1 MTRYSTTMSEILEAI
16 RLKAGFSP
24 EKIKMA
30 IGIASD
36 PRYKKGNMSGAVAQ
50 INKLASGLSDHPQ
63 VAAVLRRQNE
73 ETELDESG
81 MTAAQKAKFDVL
93 YKQMDDGPEHKAL
106 RQKIMNPI
114 KANDA
119 FHALV
124 KRKAMGEEV
133 ESVTEMTA
141 DEKRLI
147 NMMYDKKGNLTDIGK
162 KVMDHGK
169 KNKFPHNTSA
179 TQGAMMTG
187 KGTIYKE
194 VFDPE
199 EADMAAG
206 QLEFIKYAAEEIKEF
221 ISKNDMEEWFQN
233 KLAKVHGEVQSLH
246 AYIEGEEGKMGQNEQ
261 VEIDEAKLSQQQRDR
276 LDDLIFNV
284 MITGNIEYDGKDNPT
299 RHLKTIEK
307 EFGAKVAKQVE
318 DGMDIKN
325 WGRDNRSSGMD
336 SLALRKKSRIS
347 ASGKM
352 NKQDA
357 VALGKRIMQDK
368 SFGGLTK
375 KVKLPEDTQIEEAK
389 SSSGYDLYHKDFST
403 AMSHA
408 YDFAKKKYGITVNP
422 TEIDDKVASG
432 PRKPSVGNTNSYRLK
447 GDRGAIQ
454 VQVYNTGKSYEL
466 NMYKESVDLDEA
478 VSVDD
483 IIKQADKMVKSGKS
497 DDMPNALLKVLNGMP
512 NVSFEQRKKLRVDAL
527 NKIKN
532 MNSSYKKESVD
543 LEEKPLTPKE
553 IAHALAVAKA
563 KPKDQVSLKKA
574 PWESK
579 EEVEEASAPKI
590 GVDNIARIRAQD
602 KDNKHSKQKPMNST
616 QKSLA
621 SIRGRSEEV
630 TEEGEPQMSPV
641 AKAVA
646 QDKDLKKKTRIAQL
660 QLQIAKSQQMIN
672 QLNDKPGEQK

>member
-261 VEIDEAKLSQQQRDR
+261 VE
-276 LDDLIFNV
+276 
-284 MITGNIEYDGKDNPT
+284 
-299 RHLKTIEK
+299 
-307 EFGAKVAKQVE
+307 
-318 DGMDIKN
+318 
-325 WGRDNRSSGMD
+325 
-336 SLALRKKSRIS
+336 
-347 ASGKM
+347 
-352 NKQDA
+352 
-357 VALGKRIMQDK
+357 
-368 SFGGLTK
+368 
-375 KVKLPEDTQIEEAK
+375 IEEAK